1 MSKLAYHK
9 PVIRI
14 IESEEYNLLCA
25 SGSPASVGT
34 IIRGKDI
41 PGETSISGD
50 AKQDSHHNLWSADDD
65 QQYWPIDNDQ

>member
-9 PVIRI
+9 PAIRT

-25 SGSPASVGT
+25 SGYPASVGT
-34 IIRGKDI
+34 IIRGNDI
-41 PGETSISGD
+41 TGETSISGD
-50 AKQDSHHNLWSADDD
+50 AKRHTHPDLWSADDD